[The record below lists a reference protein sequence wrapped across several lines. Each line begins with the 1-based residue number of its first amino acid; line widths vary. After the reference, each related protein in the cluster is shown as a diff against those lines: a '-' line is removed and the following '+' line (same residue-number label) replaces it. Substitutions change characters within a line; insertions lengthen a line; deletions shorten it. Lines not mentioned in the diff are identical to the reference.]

1 MQIQQQ
7 YGTEALKRFALKV
20 LDLAKLDKD
29 GDGKVS
35 TTEWGQAVFALVP
48 ELLNIKQLSNETRD
62 LTVDEITE
70 LVMVVSE
77 NFPDYRNLRD
87 EVEDVIRAA
96 LKFLAVTT
104 SAGYELLLV
113 VKKLNKAPIELESA
127 ISNTAEKK
135 AKTAGTL
142 PKDQPGAE
150 VKKVDPQKSTAK

>member
-62 LTVDEITE
+62 LTVEEITE
-70 LVMVVSE
+70 LMMTVSA
-77 NFPDYRNLRD
+77 NFPDYRNLKD
-87 EVEDVIRAA
+87 EVENVVRVA

-104 SAGYELLLV
+104 AAGYELLLA
-113 VKKLNKAPIELESA
+113 VKKLNGKPVELEVNTDA
-127 ISNTAEKK
+127 IKTSTEKKK
-135 AKTAGTL
+135 AKMASGKAGET
-142 PKDQPGAE
+142 E
-150 VKKVDPQKSTAK
+150 V

>member
-7 YGTEALKRFALKV
+7 YGIEALKGFALKV

-29 GDGKVS
+29 GDGKIS

-62 LTVDEITE
+62 LTVEEITE
-70 LVMVVSE
+70 LIMVVSD

-87 EVEDVIRAA
+87 EVEAVIRAA

-104 SAGYELLLV
+104 AAGYELLLV
-113 VKKLNKAPIELESA
+113 VKQLNKQPVVLDANPVKPPVSKEA
-127 ISNTAEKK
+127 NTEAKK
-135 AKTAGTL
+135 AKTAG
-142 PKDQPGAE
+142 K
-150 VKKVDPQKSTAK
+150 